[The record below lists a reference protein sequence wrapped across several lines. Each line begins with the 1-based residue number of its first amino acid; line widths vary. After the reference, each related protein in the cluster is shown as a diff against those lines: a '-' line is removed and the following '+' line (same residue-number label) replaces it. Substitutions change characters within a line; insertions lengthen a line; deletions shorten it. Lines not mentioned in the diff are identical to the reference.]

1 MMGSLRQAMA
11 ALRVSADS
19 LSTRPRHA
27 FLVAT
32 GFLIASF
39 TLLAVLTIPAG
50 LQQLV
55 GRTGSD
61 RIAVV
66 LADRGW
72 DETSGSIAP
81 ELVDRI
87 AALPGVAK
95 RADGLPLIAPQFVVT
110 RKLGRR
116 DGTIGT
122 VLVRGVS
129 PATWDIVEPLVQL
142 AGGTPPAPGTMELA
156 AGRLL
161 PATYPFTDSGSELRL
176 VPGSLAAWR
185 VSGTFS
191 AQGGLWESELW
202 ADLDNLRG
210 AFNADGQTTTVWVLV
225 DSTEA
230 FSRFESAMQADPRLR
245 GFRVVSQSALYGMRV
260 AFLSHFT
267 RVGAAAVAVVLGM
280 MAVLAGASAA
290 GLMLRARR
298 RELATLR
305 AIGFSRNALLI
316 AIVFEML
323 FLASVSVVISV
334 VLAFLLLPS
343 HEIQSSSGLL
353 SVGFAPA
360 ITRDVV
366 ALTLSYALLLALLAA
381 LVPAWRILDAPLA
394 TALAKE

>member
-1 MMGSLRQAMA
+1 MMGHLRQTIA

-19 LSTRPRHA
+19 LCTRPRHA
-27 FLVAT
+27 LLVAT

-66 LADRGW
+66 LADRSW

-87 AALPGVAK
+87 AALPGVAR
-95 RADGLPLIAPQFVVT
+95 RADGSPLIAPQFVVT

-116 DGTIGT
+116 DGAIGT
-122 VLVRGVS
+122 LLVRGVS
-129 PATWDIVEPLVQL
+129 PAIWDVVGPLVQL
-142 AGGTPPAPGTMELA
+142 ADGTPPAPGTMELV
-156 AGRLL
+156 AGGLL
-161 PATYPFTDSGSELRL
+161 PPTYPFTDTGSELRL
-176 VPGSLAAWR
+176 VPGALAGWR
-185 VSGTFS
+185 VSGTFNAHS
-191 AQGGLWESELW
+191 GLWESELW
-202 ADLDNLRG
+202 ADLDTLRG

-225 DSTEA
+225 DSPEA
-230 FSRFESAMQADPRLR
+230 FATFKSAMQADPRLR
-245 GFRVVSQSALYGMRV
+245 GFRVVSQPALYGMRV

-267 RVGAAAVAVVLGM
+267 RVGAAVVAVVLGM

-305 AIGFSRNALLI
+305 AIGFSRPALLL

-323 FLASVSVVISV
+323 LLASVSVVISV
-334 VLAFLLLPS
+334 VLASVLLPA
-343 HEIQSSSGLL
+343 HAIQSSSGLL
-353 SVGFAPA
+353 SIGFTPA
-360 ITRDVV
+360 ITRQVIL
-366 ALTLSYALLLALLAA
+366 LTFGYALLLALLAV
-381 LVPAWRILDAPLA
+381 LLPAWRILDAPLA
-394 TALAKE
+394 AALAKE